1 MKNLFFS
8 LFSFILLLSFELPAK
23 EYTPQLYPFPIPS
36 SELATISSAIP
47 YQRKYDFQKL
57 KINLFPERNNV
68 YLLEGRNELNI
79 YYLKNS
85 DIAPLMF
92 VVSGVGGTGGGPV
105 AETLM
110 EQAYEAGY
118 NVVSLPNPISWLFVL
133 GVSRSGI
140 SGELSEDI
148 ADLYKLMKI
157 IVAALSEKGL
167 QRHSYAL
174 LGYSQGAA
182 ILPALD
188 VYDSQQSE
196 AFGFSKIIMLN
207 PPYDFKR
214 GIHKL
219 DAYYEQ
225 ANNWS
230 KEYKDG
236 TMGYLYSFAEKLMRV
251 NSNPIQLL
259 GQFSLT
265 KKQQE
270 FIIGQNY
277 RETLGDI
284 LFTQEVLLGRKYL
297 TSPLSWG
304 ERSARYSEAR
314 SFTFEHYIQSVLLP
328 YLQTER
334 DTFQDIDSIYG
345 QYDFKNF
352 SQHMIQGEKYFLF
365 HNQDDFLLTSSD
377 LQNFFQ
383 IFPESRRFIYPFG
396 GHCGNFNFPINR
408 IDLRS
413 VLEIK

>member
-1 MKNLFFS
+1 MKNIVLGFVC
-8 LFSFILLLSFELPAK
+8 FILLLSFELSAK
-23 EYTPQLYPFPIPS
+23 EYTAQLYPFPIPS

-57 KINLFPERNNV
+57 KINLFPERDNV

-79 YYLKNS
+79 YYLKNT
-85 DIAPLMF
+85 DQAPLAF
-92 VVSGVGGTGGGPV
+92 IVSGVGGTGTGPV
-105 AETLM
+105 VETLM
-110 EQAYEAGY
+110 EQVYESGY
-118 NVVSLPNPISWLFVL
+118 SVVSLPNPISWLHVL
-133 GVSRSGI
+133 GVSHSGI
-140 SGELSEDI
+140 PGELSEDI
-148 ADLYKLMKI
+148 ADMHKLMKVI
-157 IVAALSEKGL
+157 RGALFEKGIVS
-167 QRHSYAL
+167 QDFAL

-188 VYDSQQSE
+188 VYDSQQKES
-196 AFGFSKIIMLN
+196 FGFRKVIMLN

-225 ANNWS
+225 ANTWTN
-230 KEYKDG
+230 EYKEG

-259 GQFSLT
+259 GQFSLS

-277 RETLGDI
+277 RETLADI
-284 LFTQEVLLGRKYL
+284 LFTQEVLLGRNYL
-297 TSPLSWG
+297 RSPLSWG
-304 ERSARYSEAR
+304 ERSARFSEAK
-314 SFTFEHYIQSVLLP
+314 SFTFESYIQRILLP
-328 YLQTER
+328 YLQTQR
-334 DTFQDIDSIYG
+334 DTFQDIDSIYE

-352 SQHMIQGEKYFLF
+352 KTHMVQSEKYYLF
-365 HNQDDFLLTSSD
+365 HNQDDFLLTPSD
-377 LQNFFQ
+377 LQNFFR
-383 IFPESRRFIYPFG
+383 IFPESRRFIYPLG

>member
-1 MKNLFFS
+1 MKNRL
-8 LFSFILLLSFELPAK
+8 LSFVYLILLLSFELSGK
-23 EYTPQLYPFPIPS
+23 EYTPQVYPFPIPS

-47 YQRKYDFQKL
+47 YQRKYEFQKL

-79 YYLKNS
+79 YYLKNTEN
-85 DIAPLMF
+85 APLAF
-92 VVSGVGGTGGGPV
+92 VVSGVGGTGMGSV

-110 EQAYEAGY
+110 EQTFEAGY
-118 NVVSLPNPISWLFVL
+118 SVVALPNPISWLYVL
-133 GVSRSGI
+133 GVSRSGVP
-140 SGELSEDI
+140 GELSEDI
-148 ADLYKLMKI
+148 ADLHKLMKVI
-157 IVAALSEKGL
+157 RTALLEKGL
-167 QRHSYAL
+167 LSQDYAL
-174 LGYSQGAA
+174 IGYSQGAA

-188 VYDSQQSE
+188 VYDSHQKES
-196 AFGFSKIIMLN
+196 FGFRKVIMLN

-219 DAYYEQ
+219 DEYYEQ
-225 ANNWS
+225 SNKWT
-230 KEYKDG
+230 KEYKDA

-259 GQFSLT
+259 GQFSLS

-277 RETLGDI
+277 RETLADI
-284 LFTQEVLLGRKYL
+284 LFTQEVLLGRNYL

-304 ERSARYSEAR
+304 DRSARFSEAR
-314 SFTFEHYIQSVLLP
+314 SFTFESYIQKILLP
-328 YLQTER
+328 YLQTQG
-334 DTFQDIDSIYG
+334 DTFQDIDSVYE

-352 SQHMIQGEKYFLF
+352 KQHMVQSEKYYLF
-365 HNQDDFLLTSSD
+365 HNQDDFLLTPSD

-383 IFPESRRFIYPFG
+383 IFPETRRFIYPLG

-408 IDLRS
+408 MDLRS